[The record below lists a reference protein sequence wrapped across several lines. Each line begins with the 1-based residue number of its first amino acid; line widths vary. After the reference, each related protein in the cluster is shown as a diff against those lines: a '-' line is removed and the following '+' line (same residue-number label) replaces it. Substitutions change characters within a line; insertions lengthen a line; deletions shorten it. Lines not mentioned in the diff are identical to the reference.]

1 MLAVAALVVVVVV
14 GVVRWRGERSL
25 DQARARAGRL
35 QVVAN
40 LPWLTYGLDFGK
52 VPVWGARGVAS
63 QTSSYEGQ
71 LRALR
76 EAGGT
81 AVAWFLLADGRAA
94 PRFDGDGTPVGFDAA
109 FWSDYDAAI
118 ALARRLDL
126 RIVWVLLD
134 QLWMYPRPAP
144 SDRPVVSVG
153 GHADVLEVMEKRRA
167 FSERVLKPLFSRHA
181 DEPQIAGWIL
191 INEPDN
197 PMARGWVSRAATYAF
212 IEEAVRVARRAA
224 PRQPL
229 GIAFNDLES
238 LAVVAHDRVLDRLDF
253 LVFHHYAQELPL
265 PAEVLRRTLGLGA
278 QPIYIGEF
286 DVGLAHDQAA
296 LGAFLRWTRALG
308 YDGAWPWS
316 LNAPREAPEA
326 PLAALSLVRSTLRAQ
341 AASSGPGPAIVF
353 ADRRA
358 SSSAT
363 LAASGLDWQRWL
375 GDGAT
380 LLKRETDSGA
390 ARVERRRELT
400 EELVKLNT
408 VVAEQTGQ
416 LEKDIPRCISENR
429 GWVERAR
436 GDDRERAR
444 QALALCERHRQ
455 ESMAWRSGAEL
466 RLRELP
472 GLFLSLER
480 QEWRAK
486 LYLPFWTEELAWA
499 RRVGLERQTP

>member
-1 MLAVAALVVVVVV
+1 MLAGASLVAIVVL
-14 GVVRWRGERSL
+14 GVVRWRAARPL
-25 DQARARAGRL
+25 DQARARAGQL

-40 LPWLTYGLDFGK
+40 LPWVTYGLDFGE
-52 VPVWGARGVAS
+52 VPVWGARGIAS
-63 QTSSYEGQ
+63 RTPIYEGQ

-94 PRFDGDGTPVGFDAA
+94 PEFDGEGTPVGFDDA

-126 RIVWVLLD
+126 RVVWVLLD
-134 QLWMYPRPAP
+134 QLWMYPRQVPP
-144 SDRPVVSVG
+144 DRQVVSVG
-153 GHADVLEVMEKRRA
+153 GHADVLEVVEKRRA
-167 FSERVLKPLFSRHA
+167 LIERVLRPLFARHA
-181 DEPQIAGWIL
+181 DEPRIAGWIL
-191 INEPDN
+191 VNEPDN
-197 PMARGWVSRAATYAF
+197 PMTRGWISKAAMYDF
-212 IEEAVRVARRAA
+212 IEEAVQVVRREA

-238 LAVVAHDRVLDRLDF
+238 LAVVAHDRALDRLDF
-253 LVFHHYAQELPL
+253 LVFHHYAPELPP
-265 PAEVLRRTLGLGA
+265 PADVLRRTLGLGA

-286 DVGLAHDQAA
+286 DVRLAHDPVAVTS
-296 LGAFLRWTRALG
+296 FLRWTRALG

-326 PLAALSLVRSTLRAQ
+326 PLAALPLVRSTLQ
-341 AASSGPGPAIVF
+341 AEAAVSNGPGRPIDF
-353 ADRRA
+353 GDRRT

-363 LAASGLDWQRWL
+363 LEASGLDWRRWL
-375 GDGAT
+375 ADGAA
-380 LLKRETDSGA
+380 LLKTETAGAA

-400 EELVKLNT
+400 EERVKLEG
-408 VVAEQTGQ
+408 VVAEQTRQ
-416 LEKDIPRCISENR
+416 LKSDIPRCTSENG

-436 GDDRERAR
+436 GEERERAR
-444 QALALCERHRQ
+444 RALALCERYRQ
-455 ESMAWRSGAEL
+455 QSLVWKAGAEA

-499 RRVGLERQTP
+499 RRVGLER